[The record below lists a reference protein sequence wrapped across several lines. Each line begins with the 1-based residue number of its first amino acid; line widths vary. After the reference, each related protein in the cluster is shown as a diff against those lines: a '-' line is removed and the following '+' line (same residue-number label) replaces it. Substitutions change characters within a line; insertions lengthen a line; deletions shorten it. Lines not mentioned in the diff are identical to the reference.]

1 MIGLLEFFFLLLYD
15 FVKEQ
20 ADMSS
25 GSFLFSVFA
34 SRFSSWIVSLFS
46 ASSFRSKQVF
56 LPGLHQKVVAIWEC
70 ATFSGAN
77 QSSLVEWVSRLK
89 KRQW

>member
-20 ADMSS
+20 ADMNS
-25 GSFLFSVFA
+25 GNFLFLSFP
-34 SRFSSWIVSLFS
+34 RFSSWIVSLFS

-56 LPGLHQKVVAIWEC
+56 LPGLHQKVVAIWEY
-70 ATFSGAN
+70 AIFSGAN
-77 QSSLVEWVSRLK
+77 QPNLVEWVSRLK